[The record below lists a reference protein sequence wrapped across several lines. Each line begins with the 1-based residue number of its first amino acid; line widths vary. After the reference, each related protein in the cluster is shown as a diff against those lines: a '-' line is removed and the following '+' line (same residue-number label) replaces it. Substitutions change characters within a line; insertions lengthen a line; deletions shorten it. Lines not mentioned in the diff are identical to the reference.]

1 MFLEYPFVESNIL
14 DDAIQ
19 TMAIFNL
26 DSLISV
32 RQDNSLFFNHDG
44 NGMKA
49 INDQD
54 KFTKM
59 EREAI
64 YKFTAG
70 LMLTKVDLFRNQKT
84 FIGQRAGHIEV
95 NQKAAMGLYS
105 DFDVK
110 MAKLIAKE
118 ELKENK

>member
-32 RQDNSLFFNHDG
+32 RQDNSLFYNHDG

-49 INDQD
+49 VNDQD

-59 EREAI
+59 EE
-64 YKFTAG
+64 KLFTS
-70 LMLTKVDLFRNQKT
+70 LQLV
-84 FIGQRAGHIEV
+84 
-95 NQKAAMGLYS
+95 LY
-105 DFDVK
+105 
-110 MAKLIAKE
+110 
-118 ELKENK
+118 